1 MLDKHT
7 LLAEL
12 QHGLQT
18 GTITRTDIEQTLT
31 HTNAVVMPQTEQRT
45 SNRFSR
51 VFSILGAVI
60 VLVGII
66 VLLSQNWA
74 LLASPVR
81 IFVTLGIAVITF
93 WTGLVTS
100 RSDSNST
107 IATSA
112 HIMAALLWPVGLL
125 VTLYEAHVPTGSG
138 AISLLAVTLAVM
150 YAVLLLLWPRKI
162 FTLVTTIASSVAFL
176 AGTEWLLSN
185 SAYNSDYPLWLYRF
199 LVLGVSYY
207 LIGRL
212 LDTTRTQT
220 KLAPWFYTFGA
231 GMAILTS
238 LLLGSA
244 GTGIDHLWEI
254 ICPIIAVASLY
265 GGVMI
270 RRTSLL
276 ITGSIG
282 FVVYLFYMSARY
294 FSNSLSWPLII
305 IFCGLMMIAMAWL
318 TVYLNR
324 RFIK

>member
-1 MLDKHT
+1 
-7 LLAEL
+7 
-12 QHGLQT
+12 
-18 GTITRTDIEQTLT
+18 
-31 HTNAVVMPQTEQRT
+31 
-45 SNRFSR
+45 
-51 VFSILGAVI
+51 
-60 VLVGII
+60 
-66 VLLSQNWA
+66 
-74 LLASPVR
+74 
-81 IFVTLGIAVITF
+81 
-93 WTGLVTS
+93 
-100 RSDSNST
+100 
-107 IATSA
+107 
-112 HIMAALLWPVGLL
+112 
-125 VTLYEAHVPTGSG
+125 
-138 AISLLAVTLAVM
+138 
-150 YAVLLLLWPRKI
+150 
-162 FTLVTTIASSVAFL
+162 
-176 AGTEWLLSN
+176 
-185 SAYNSDYPLWLYRF
+185 
-199 LVLGVSYY
+199 VLGVSYY